1 MAICGHIMKR
11 YLSIV
16 LCTFLLCSC
25 SQENEKITET
35 TPAEIAVTE
44 ETALTETSP
53 PETTSVSEMT
63 VTETEEAVNDDLY
76 SHDERVQ
83 GYMEQLTQLESFNE
97 TLPQAAYCLICDLD
111 SNGTP
116 EVVIQAAAH
125 ISVSAVFSVDN
136 EGAFMAEPA
145 GGTAFTGEDTWRSYD
160 GDIPQCFILSGQDQ
174 YFASC
179 WVGGSVAG
187 EGGIIQ
193 LCLNGRKLSS
203 EYVGEYSYSSTMGF
217 KYSGFDNE
225 EQYNEYIRSYFQK
238 LEPQWKLL
246 PHKEL
251 INIKEKTPNHI
262 SSLLEKYY
270 NDRDDIAEF
279 EKFLDDDL
287 EYDIEFKPISER
299 TEYFDGREAYTKN
312 YAYDHAGSLLEDKY
326 GSKLTYTYYPSGK
339 VKTKKYSD
347 GDTYTYDED
356 GNLLSP
362 ASDELTYDEMGRVKT
377 RTDFVRDFVNGGYS
391 IRSITEYF
399 YNGDTDE
406 VVKKIRT
413 YNQNTTETYLYEN
426 GLEVSFEWYDPD
438 GSYITKRTILKDHTP
453 DGLFSKMEYFD
464 GEGNLS
470 RTITYEYDSEN
481 RLIREE
487 SITTEYYDDES
498 DRCNDYVDSY
508 TYNEDGKL
516 LLNVF
521 EAVTYGDTYKYEY
534 IYDEYGNLTEM
545 IYTIDNDNEMVGY
558 SMGTFV
564 TEYSYD
570 FDFAGNVIR
579 SAEKYEDE
587 WVTVT
592 EYRAIKVIRP
602 KEQ

>member
-1 MAICGHIMKR
+1 MRLHNEKTISLI
-11 YLSIV
+11 

-25 SQENEKITET
+25 SQDNVNFTET
-35 TPAEIAVTE
+35 TSAGAAVTE
-44 ETALTETSP
+44 ETAITESSP

-63 VTETEEAVNDDLY
+63 VNEAEEAVNDDFY

-83 GYMEQLTQLESFNE
+83 GYMEQLTKLESFNE
-97 TLPQAAYCLICDLD
+97 TLPQAACCLICDLD

-125 ISVSAVFSVDN
+125 ISVSAVFSVDDD
-136 EGAFMAEPA
+136 GAFMADPA
-145 GGTAFTGEDTWRSYD
+145 GGTAFTDADTWRSYD
-160 GDIPQCFILSGQDQ
+160 GEIPQGFILDGKDQ

-179 WVGGSVAG
+179 LIGGTAG
-187 EGGIIQ
+187 YGGIIK
-193 LCLNGRKLSS
+193 LELNGRKLSS

-217 KYSGFDNE
+217 EYSGFDNE

-251 INIKEKTPNHI
+251 IDIKEKTPNHI

-279 EKFLDDDL
+279 ENFLDDDL
-287 EYDIEFKPISER
+287 EYDIAFKPISER
-299 TEYFDGREAYTKN
+299 TEYFDGREDYTKN
-312 YAYDHAGSLLEDKY
+312 YAYDHAGSLLENKY
-326 GSKLTYTYYPSGK
+326 GSKLTYTYYPSGN
-339 VKTKKYSD
+339 VKTKNYTD
-347 GDTYTYDED
+347 GETYTYDED

-362 ASDELTYDEMGRVKT
+362 APDELTYDEMGRVKT
-377 RTDFVRDFVNGGYS
+377 RTDFVRDFVNGGYR
-391 IRSITEYF
+391 INSITEYF

-426 GLEVSFEWYDPD
+426 GLEVSFEWHDPD
-438 GSYITKRTILKDHTP
+438 GGYISKKTILKDHTP
-453 DGLFSKMEYFD
+453 DGLISKMEYFD

-487 SITTEYYDDES
+487 SITTQFYWDES
-498 DRCNDYVDSY
+498 DRCNDYIDSY

-521 EAVTYGDTYKYEY
+521 EALTYGDTHKYEY
-534 IYDEYGNLTEM
+534 IYDEDGNLTEM
-545 IYTIDNDNEMVGY
+545 INTNDHDNEMVGY
-558 SMGTFV
+558 SKGSFV
-564 TEYSYD
+564 TRYSYE

>member
-1 MAICGHIMKR
+1 MKIKEIFICA
-11 YLSIV
+11 LSA
-16 LCTFLLCSC
+16 LLLCSC
-25 SQENEKITET
+25 TNTANSDGISENEAETVET
-35 TPAEIAVTE
+35 TEAKLTTTIQTTITE
-44 ETALTETSP
+44 ETEAEETP
-53 PETTSVSEMT
+53 KNPF
-63 VTETEEAVNDDLY
+63 Y
-76 SHDERVQ
+76 SSDERVQ
-83 GYMEQLTQLESFNE
+83 SYMEQLVQVESFNE
-97 TLPQAAYCLICDLD
+97 MLPQAAYCLICDLD
-111 SNGTP
+111 SNGIP
-116 EVVIQAAAH
+116 EVVIQAAAL
-125 ISVSAVFSVDN
+125 ISVSAVFSVDD

-145 GGTAFTGEDTWRSYD
+145 GGTAFTDEDTWRSYD
-160 GDIPQCFILSGQDQ
+160 GDIPESFVLSGQDQ

-203 EYVGEYSYSSTMGF
+203 EYVGGYSYSSTMGF
-217 KYSGFDNE
+217 EYSGFENE

-246 PHKEL
+246 PHKDL
-251 INIKEKTPNHI
+251 IDIKEKTPNHI

-270 NDRDDIAEF
+270 NDRDDLAEF
-279 EKFLDDDL
+279 ENFLDDDL

-299 TEYFDGREAYTKN
+299 TEYSDGREPYTKN
-312 YAYDHAGSLLEDKY
+312 YAYDHAGSLLENKY
-326 GSKLTYTYYPSGK
+326 GSKLAYTYYPSGK
-339 VKTKKYSD
+339 VKTKNYSD

-362 ASDELTYDEMGRVKT
+362 APDELTYDEIGRVKT

-391 IRSITEYF
+391 MESITEYF
-399 YNGDTDE
+399 YNGDTYE

-426 GLEVSFEWYDPD
+426 GLEVSFEWHDPD
-438 GSYITKRTILKDHTP
+438 GSYKTKQTILKDYTP
-453 DGLFSKMEYFD
+453 DGLISKMEYFD
-464 GEGNLS
+464 GEGNLC
-470 RTITYEYDSEN
+470 RTITYKYDSEN

-487 SITTEYYDDES
+487 SITTEYYDDGT

-508 TYNEDGKL
+508 TYSEDGKL
-516 LLNVF
+516 LLNVL

-570 FDFAGNVIR
+570 FDFAGNAIR

-592 EYRAIKVIRP
+592 EYRAIKVIKP
-602 KEQ
+602 KEK